1 MPGKLIV
8 GTIETQ
14 NINFDSDTAGMTID
28 STGRVLTPA
37 VPAFHCTKTSSQTA
51 SGDDETI
58 LFQQIDFDN
67 GSNFAN
73 NTFTVPIAGIYF
85 FSFKWLAIN
94 DTNQHDLQIC
104 VNGTAVSRSRNA
116 KSPSS
121 AHDTITI
128 NYLASLSVNDAVT
141 CQIDQNGKKVYGS
154 TASWTTFMGYLI
166 G

>member
-1 MPGKLIV
+1 MASILKV
-8 GTIETQ
+8 NTIQDAT
-14 NINFDSDTAGMTID
+14 NSNTAISVDSSGRMT
-28 STGRVLTPA
+28 TPA

-51 SGDDETI
+51 SSDDETV

-85 FSFKWLAIN
+85 FSFKWLSIN
-94 DTNQHDLQIC
+94 DTNQHDLNLC
-104 VNGTAVSRSRNA
+104 VNGTAVSRSRND
-116 KSPSS
+116 KSASS
-121 AHDTITI
+121 AHATITI

-154 TASWTTFMGYLI
+154 GNNWTTFMGYLV

>member
-1 MPGKLIV
+1 MASIIKV
-8 GTIETQ
+8 NTIQDAT
-14 NINFDSDTAGMTID
+14 NSNTAVSVDSN
-28 STGRVLTPA
+28 GRVTLPK

-58 LFQQIDFDN
+58 VFQQIDFDN

-73 NTFTVPIAGIYF
+73 NTFTVPIAGVYF
-85 FSFKWLAIN
+85 FSFKWLSIN
-94 DTNQHDLQIC
+94 DSNQHDLQIC

-116 KSPSS
+116 SS
-121 AHDTITI
+121 SSSSHDTITI

-154 TASWTTFMGYLI
+154 TSNWTTFMGYLI